1 MSVGQYVTERFI
13 GKLILAWLAALILA
27 GIGTVY
33 THFSLVEI
41 AGVIGMLG
49 TLGILA
55 IQVHNTSNNRVEPE
69 DAGEYVD
76 GTDRSDTSD
85 DVVNVDGDG
94 ASTEYDVGATEGL
107 SATERRV
114 QNELIRESYRRFSE
128 QPFTFWPSPQGER
141 LRSYLNDEFGDVD
154 EDVIDKVWRFSKDD
168 GFFKRRPG
176 KRSLTITPTT
186 LWRAKELGEELL
198 LDDAVQDEI
207 LDVLLQSYR
216 SDPTYPRVDRD
227 ELIEAVAR
235 SSDVVD
241 HNLWLL
247 REKGYVETQAY
258 INSSDGGYSEAEITK
273 LGRQVSQ

>member
-13 GKLILAWLAALILA
+13 GKLILAWLAVLILA

-33 THFSLVEI
+33 TPFSLVEI

-85 DVVNVDGDG
+85 DVVNGDGDG
-94 ASTEYDVGATEGL
+94 ASTEHDVGATEGL

-114 QNELIRESYRRFSE
+114 QNELIRESYRRFTE

-141 LRSYLNDEFGDVD
+141 LRSYLNDEFEDVD

-227 ELIEAVAR
+227 ELIEAVGR

>member
-1 MSVGQYVTERFI
+1 MTERFI
-13 GKLILAWLAALILA
+13 GKLILAWLAALVLA

-33 THFSLVEI
+33 TPFSLVEI

-55 IQVHNTSNNRVEPE
+55 IQVHNTSNNRVGPE
-69 DAGEYVD
+69 DSGEYVD

-85 DVVNVDGDG
+85 DVVDGDE
-94 ASTEYDVGATEGL
+94 ASTEHDVGATEGL

-114 QNELIRESYRRFSE
+114 QNELIREAYRRFAE
-128 QPFTFWPSPQGER
+128 RPFTFWPTPQGEM
-141 LRSYLNDEFGDVD
+141 LCSYLQDEFDDVD
-154 EDVIDKVWRFSKDD
+154 EEVINKVWRFSKDD

-186 LWRAKELGEELL
+186 LWRAEELGEEIL

-216 SDPTYPRVDRD
+216 ADPTYPRVDRD
-227 ELIEAVAR
+227 ELIEAVGR